1 MAHVL
6 ILGTSESGKTT
17 LAKMLARRYK
27 AQGMGVLVL
36 DPLMDPQWHA
46 DFMTADE
53 TLFLERFWASRNCFA
68 FMDEGGDSVGRFNT
82 AMAKTAT
89 RGRHWGH
96 SCHYIT
102 QRATQLAPIVRDQCR
117 HLFAFAL
124 SRKDGETLAA
134 DFLCDDLLNVH
145 ALGQGDYI
153 HVERFGGVKRGNV
166 FGKPMKEIRND
177 SSASNRRADRD
188 GNRPDSAR
196 SEEEKARNGNGGSA
210 SNNGNGS
217 TSGDGS
223 GSSDSGGSE

>member
-17 LAKMLARRYK
+17 LAKMLARQYK
-27 AQGMGVLVL
+27 RAGMGVLVL
-36 DPLMDPQWHA
+36 DPLMDPQWQA

-53 TLFLERFWASRNCFA
+53 ELFLQRFWASRNCFA

-82 AMAKTAT
+82 AMQKTAT

-134 DFLCDDLLNVH
+134 DFLCDDLLQVH

-153 HVERFGGVKRGNV
+153 HVERFGGVSRGNV
-166 FGKPMKEIRND
+166 FGKPMKEIKD
-177 SSASNRRADRD
+177 ESSSGNRRADRD
-188 GNRPDSAR
+188 GNRANDAR
-196 SEEEKARNGNGGSA
+196 QQEEKGRSGNGGNA
-210 SNNGNGS
+210 TEEGGNATGN
-217 TSGDGS
+217 
-223 GSSDSGGSE
+223 DSGEDGGDTAR

>member
-17 LAKMLARRYK
+17 LAKMLARQYK
-27 AQGMGVLVL
+27 RAGMGVLVL
-36 DPLMDPQWHA
+36 DPLMDPAWKA
-46 DFMTADE
+46 DYMTANE
-53 TLFLERFWASRNCFA
+53 EEFLKRFWASRNCFA
-68 FMDEGGDSVGRFNT
+68 FMDEGGDSVGRYNT
-82 AMAKTAT
+82 AMQKTAT

-124 SRKDGETLAA
+124 SRRDGETLAA
-134 DFLCDDLLNVH
+134 DFLCDDLLQVH

-166 FGKPMKEIRND
+166 FGKPMKEISD
-177 SSASNRRADRD
+177 ESSSGNRRPDRD
-188 GNRPDSAR
+188 GNRSDDAR
-196 SEEEKARNGNGGSA
+196 QEEKGRSASAGNATGTAATGDDSRNGGETRRG
-210 SNNGNGS
+210 
-217 TSGDGS
+217 
-223 GSSDSGGSE
+223 

>member
-1 MAHVL
+1 VAHVL

-17 LAKMLARRYK
+17 LAKMLARQYK
-27 AQGMGVLVL
+27 RAGMGVLVL
-36 DPLMDPQWHA
+36 DPLMDPQWQA
-46 DFMTADE
+46 DFMTSDE
-53 TLFLERFWASRNCFA
+53 EQFLKRFWASRNCFA

-82 AMAKTAT
+82 AMQKTAT

-153 HVERFGGVKRGNV
+153 HVERFGGVQRGNV
-166 FGKPMKEIRND
+166 FGKPMKEIKD
-177 SSASNRRADRD
+177 ESSSGDRRPNRD
-188 GNRPDSAR
+188 GNRAPNAR
-196 SEEEKARNGNGGSA
+196 QQEEKGRASVNGNDA
-210 SNNGNGS
+210 SSDDNDA
-217 TSGDGS
+217 TGDDSGS
-223 GSSDSGGSE
+223 GGETGR